1 MVMIGEKPWVKYV
14 PESDSYG
21 RFVVE
26 PLERGYG
33 ATLGNALRR
42 VLLSSLQGAAI
53 TSVKIEG
60 VPHEFSTIQGVMED
74 VLQIILNIKE
84 IVLRSHAE
92 GSKTVTLKAKGKG
105 EVKAG
110 DIEHDAEIEIV
121 NPDLKIAMM
130 DGGKLEMEMIV
141 EKGRGY
147 VPAERNKKA
156 GQPIGTIPVDSIFT
170 PVLKVNITTEEI
182 RVGREINYDRLVLDV
197 WTNGSMKPDV
207 AVVESAKILAK
218 HVDLFVNLGKKSDVL
233 GISVPGKEEVEE
245 SVLEMTVDDL
255 ELSARS
261 SNCLKK
267 AGIKTVADI
276 IKLSEKD
283 LLAIK
288 NFGVKSAREVAEK
301 IAEYKLS
308 LKGGPAPEGGE
319 LASEEEE
326 EEEKKPAKK
335 KRK

>member
-42 VLLSSLQGAAI
+42 VLLSSLPGAAV
-53 TSVKIEG
+53 TSVRIEG
-60 VPHEFSTIQGVMED
+60 VPHEFSTIPGVAED

-84 IVLRSHAE
+84 IVLRNHAE
-92 GSKTVTLKAKGKG
+92 GTKTIHLRAKGKG

-110 DIEHDAEIEIV
+110 DLEHDAEIEIV
-121 NPDLKIAMM
+121 NPDLKIATM
-130 DGGKLEMEMIV
+130 DSGKLEMEMVV

-170 PVLKVNITTEEI
+170 PVLKVNITTEEM
-182 RVGREINYDRLVLDV
+182 RVGREIKYDRLVLDV
-197 WTNGSMKPDV
+197 WTNGSIKPDI
-207 AVVESAKILAK
+207 AMVESAKILAR
-218 HVDLFVNLGKKSDVL
+218 HVDLFVNLGKKSEVL
-233 GISVPGKEEVEE
+233 GIQVPGKEEVEE
-245 SVLEMTVDDL
+245 SVLEMAVDDL

-276 IKLSEKD
+276 IKFSERD

-308 LKGGPAPEGGE
+308 LKGSIAAESAEGEMAEG
-319 LASEEEE
+319 EEEN
-326 EEEKKPAKK
+326 KPKK
-335 KRK
+335 KRKR